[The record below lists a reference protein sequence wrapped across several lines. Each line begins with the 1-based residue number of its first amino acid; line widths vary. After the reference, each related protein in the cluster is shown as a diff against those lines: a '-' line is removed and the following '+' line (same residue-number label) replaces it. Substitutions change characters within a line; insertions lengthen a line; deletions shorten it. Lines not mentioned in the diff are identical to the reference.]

1 MGKTELNLK
10 EPEQALT
17 WLKAFEA
24 RARVEKKRD
33 IDGTPGTTGP
43 PPVAAVTHD
52 YQITDFFMSQCG
64 LEALVKRSSLVAPK
78 TLRTSSSQISAE
90 ISSAT

>member
-10 EPEQALT
+10 EPEQALI

-43 PPVAAVTHD
+43 PLVATITHD

-64 LEALVKRSSLVAPK
+64 LEALVKLSSLVALK
-78 TLRTSSSQISAE
+78 TLRK
-90 ISSAT
+90 